1 MNNTENIYTKIFIK
15 SIIFSVCLVLSNF
28 VVYSFSEKSSPNLLT
43 MGYMAFVV
51 FYAGSLIIYKIKKK
65 FGKNK

>member
-1 MNNTENIYTKIFIK
+1 MNNTENIYKKIFIK
-15 SIIFSVCLVLSNF
+15 SVIFSVCLVLSNF

-51 FYAGSLIIYKIKKK
+51 FYAGSLIIYKIKKM
-65 FGKNK
+65 FSNNK

>member
-1 MNNTENIYTKIFIK
+1 MNNTENIYKKFFINSVIFA
-15 SIIFSVCLVLSNF
+15 VCLVLSNF

-51 FYAGSLIIYKIKKK
+51 FYAGSLIIYKIKKM
-65 FGKNK
+65 FSNNK